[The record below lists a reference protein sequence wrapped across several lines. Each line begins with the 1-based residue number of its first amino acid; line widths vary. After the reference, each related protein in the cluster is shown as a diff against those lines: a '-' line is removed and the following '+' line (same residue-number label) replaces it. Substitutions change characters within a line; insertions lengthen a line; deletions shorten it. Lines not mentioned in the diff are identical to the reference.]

1 MDLNRYHI
9 IGLQQTIRELTLNEI
24 SDIICEACEAW
35 KGTPALRKVAAI
47 EGIMNM
53 AAAIDEY
60 LTEELATMED
70 SEDGRETA
78 EDD

>member
-9 IGLQQTIRELTLNEI
+9 IGLQQTIRVLTLNEI

-35 KGTPALRKVAAI
+35 KGATPVRKIATI

-60 LTEELATMED
+60 LSEELATMED
-70 SEDGRETA
+70 SNGSEAA

>member
-24 SDIICEACEAW
+24 SDIICEACDAW

-60 LTEELATMED
+60 LSEELATMED
-70 SEDGRETA
+70 SDGSEAA

>member
-35 KGTPALRKVAAI
+35 KGARAAHKIAAI

-53 AAAIDEY
+53 AAAMDEY
-60 LTEELATMED
+60 LSEELATMED
-70 SEDGRETA
+70 SDGGKAA

>member
-9 IGLQQTIRELTLNEI
+9 IVLQQTIRELTLNEI

-35 KGTPALRKVAAI
+35 KGATPVRKIATI

-60 LTEELATMED
+60 LSEELATMED
-70 SEDGRETA
+70 SDGSEAA

>member
-35 KGTPALRKVAAI
+35 KGATPVRKIAAI

-60 LTEELATMED
+60 LSEELTTMED